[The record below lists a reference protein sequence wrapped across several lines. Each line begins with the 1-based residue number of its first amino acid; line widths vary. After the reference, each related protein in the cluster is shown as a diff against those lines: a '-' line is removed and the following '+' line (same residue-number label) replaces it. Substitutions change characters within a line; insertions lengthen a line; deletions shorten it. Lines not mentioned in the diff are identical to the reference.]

1 MEALNDILIVE
12 DELLIAETIH
22 DILTRAGYKN
32 LRIAVSVEEAV
43 TEIETRKPGLV
54 LTDIEFGKWKN
65 GIDLG
70 NLLHTT
76 YNIPF
81 IFITSHKS
89 ADIISRAKHT
99 HPNAYIVKPFKNDD
113 LLIAIELAL
122 FNSNDKVETVKD
134 EESLIVKEG
143 RALVRLPYSSIIWLE
158 ASGNYTV
165 INLVNGKRRVIRD
178 ALSEFEKQLNAGSF
192 VRIHKSY
199 IVNKSCVTEI
209 HAQKV
214 LLDVL
219 ELPIGRTYQSDVQAF
234 FGKRFSS

>member
-1 MEALNDILIVE
+1 ME

-22 DILTRAGYKN
+22 DILTRAGYKDV
-32 LRIAVSVEEAV
+32 RIAVSVEEAV
-43 TEIETRKPGLV
+43 AEIETRKPGLV
-54 LTDIEFGKWKN
+54 LTDIELGQWKN

-70 NLLHTT
+70 NLLHST

-89 ADIISRAKHT
+89 SDIIGRAKHT

-122 FNSNDKVETVKD
+122 FNSNEKKETPKD

-143 RALVRLPYSSIIWLE
+143 RALVKLPYSTIIWLE

-165 INLVNGKRRVIRD
+165 INLVSGKRRVIRD
-178 ALSEFEKQLNAGSF
+178 ALSEFEKQLKATSF

-199 IVNKSCVTEI
+199 IVNKTAVSEI

-214 LLDVL
+214 ILKNI
-219 ELPIGRTYQSDVQAF
+219 ELPIGRTYQAEVQTF

>member
-22 DILTRAGYKN
+22 DILSRAGYKN
-32 LRIAVSVEEAV
+32 TRIAVSVEEAIA
-43 TEIETRKPGLV
+43 EIETRKPGLV
-54 LTDIEFGKWKN
+54 LTDIELGQWKN

-70 NLLHTT
+70 TLLHST

-89 ADIISRAKHT
+89 ADIIGRAKHT
-99 HPNAYIVKPFKNDD
+99 HPNAYIVKPFKTDD

-122 FNSNDKVETVKD
+122 FNSNEKNETSKD
-134 EESLIVKEG
+134 EEALIVKEG
-143 RALVRLPYSSIIWLE
+143 RALVKLPYSTIIWLE

-165 INLVNGKRRVIRD
+165 INLTSGKRRVIRD
-178 ALSEFEKQLNAGSF
+178 ALSEFENQLKAESF
-192 VRIHKSY
+192 IRIHKSY
-199 IVNKSCVTEI
+199 IVNKTAVTEI

-214 LLDVL
+214 LLNTL
-219 ELPIGRTYQSDVQAF
+219 ELPIGRTYQSEVQAY
-234 FGKRFSS
+234 FGKQFF